1 MIPTLDDVGANKKKT
16 MEKQRPSN
24 NIDIVITGNVA
35 WNDSLSWDV
44 KILYGVVRGLTRNDF
59 YCCYAG
65 NDYLAEQMN
74 KSARTIRT
82 FLNELEAEGYIV
94 RDYAYIECN
103 DGKIR
108 RKRAVVPKDL
118 YDKFLIIRE
127 EMQDAKERASK
138 KICSKGGENLP
149 PVGGEKFPPTILK
162 EYPCENIIS
171 SNTEVRT
178 NPQTPLQGGE
188 QAVTLVENEQFEA
201 FGKFGNV
208 RLTKAQKAG
217 LLGEFGSELT
227 SALIEQLDSYIQSDK
242 RRQARFSKRG
252 SDRLYATLRDWALRR
267 REPEP
272 SKKVLIGGRDMERR
286 EYSNEEINSLFTLL
300 DGEND
305 DTT

>member
-1 MIPTLDDVGANKKKT
+1 MDDVGTNKKGA
-16 MEKQRPSN
+16 MEKQRAFN

-35 WNDSLSWDV
+35 WNDGLSWDV
-44 KILYGVVRGLTRNDF
+44 KILYGLVRGLTRNDF
-59 YCCYAG
+59 FCCYAS

-118 YDKFLIIRE
+118 YEKFLKIRE
-127 EMQDAKERASK
+127 ELKDAKERASK
-138 KICSKGGENLP
+138 KICPKGGENLP

-162 EYPCENIIS
+162 KYPCENIIS
-171 SNTEVRT
+171 TNIETGI
-178 NPQTPLQGGE
+178 NPQTPLQGGD
-188 QAVTLVENEQFEA
+188 QSATLVEPEQFEVL
-201 FGKFGNV
+201 GKFGNV
-208 RLTKAQKAG
+208 RLTKSQKAE
-217 LLGEFGSELT
+217 LIGEFGSELT
-227 SALIEQLDSYIQSDK
+227 LALIEQLDSYIQSDK
-242 RRQARFSKRG
+242 RRQVRFSKRG

-267 REPEP
+267 KESVPP
-272 SKKVLIGGRDMERR
+272 AKVLIGGRETSRR
-286 EYSNEEINSLFTLL
+286 TYTDEEINALFTPL
-300 DGEND
+300 DDVDD

>member
-1 MIPTLDDVGANKKKT
+1 MDDVGANKKKT

-118 YDKFLIIRE
+118 YNKFLIIRE
-127 EMQDAKERASK
+127 EMQDAKEKASK

-162 EYPCENIIS
+162 EYPCKNITS
-171 SNTEVRT
+171 SNTEIRT

-188 QAVTLVENEQFEA
+188 QAATLVEAEQFEVL
-201 FGKFGNV
+201 GKFDNV
-208 RLTKAQKAG
+208 RLTKSQKAG
-217 LLGEFGSELT
+217 LIGEFGSELA
-227 SALIEQLDSYIQSDK
+227 SALIEQLSAYIQSGV
-242 RRQARFSKRG
+242 RRIRKKA
-252 SDRLYATLRDWALRR
+252 DHYAMLRDWALRR
-267 REPEP
+267 REPEQP
-272 SKKVLIGGRDMERR
+272 VRALLGGRATPRR
-286 EYSNEEINSLFTLL
+286 SYTDEEINAIYSPL
-300 DGEND
+300 DIDDD